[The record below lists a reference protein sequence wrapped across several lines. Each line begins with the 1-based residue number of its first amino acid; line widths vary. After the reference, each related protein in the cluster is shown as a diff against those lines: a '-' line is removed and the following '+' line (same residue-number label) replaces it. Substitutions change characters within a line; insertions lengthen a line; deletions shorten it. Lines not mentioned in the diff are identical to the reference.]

1 MLPILTFHF
10 EFLVIVVDQ
19 FAVHAFDE
27 LVVLVGGIFGHSEKL
42 SGIEARPLTRRK
54 PAGGQGGLGGTDLT

>member
-27 LVVLVGGIFGHSEKL
+27 LVVLVGGIFGHGEKL
-42 SGIEARPLTRRK
+42 SAGSNPGVGFAASQPGAKAGRK
-54 PAGGQGGLGGTDLT
+54 AEI